1 MIKQRDGREMALK
14 FLFCQEFA
22 SPESIDLSLYEK
34 LTLFQNSF
42 KAQDSVW
49 KFTRQILLGFEV
61 NREAINKKIKTNL
74 VNWSMKRLSITDKSI
89 LRIAITEM
97 LFLDTPVKVAIN
109 EAVDLSKKYSTKE
122 SSAFINGL
130 LDTVLTMEA

>member
-22 SPESIDLSLYEK
+22 PPENAGLSLWEK
-34 LTLFQNSF
+34 LTMFQNSF
-42 KAQDSVW
+42 KAQEPVW
-49 KFTRQILLGFEV
+49 KFTWKILLGFEV
-61 NREAINKKIKTNL
+61 NQEAIDKKIKNNL
-74 VNWSMKRLSITDKSI
+74 VNWSIKRLSITDRSI
-89 LRIAITEM
+89 LRVALTEM
-97 LFLDTPVKVAIN
+97 LFLDTPPKVAIN

-130 LDTVLTMEA
+130 LDTVLTMET